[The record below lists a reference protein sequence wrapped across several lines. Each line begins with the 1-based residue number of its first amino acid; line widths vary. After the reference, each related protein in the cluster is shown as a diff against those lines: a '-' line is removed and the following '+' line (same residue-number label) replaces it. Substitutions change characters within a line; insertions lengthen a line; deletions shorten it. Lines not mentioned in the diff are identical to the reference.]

1 MERCFLSLDAIA
13 NDEIPMTAVSGFGFN
28 LLGRR
33 PVVPVKYAMNYGLRP
48 EPRPQTVPRTVSSGK
63 GLGICTA
70 KTPEQLP
77 EQVAIRPSPFNDEP
91 GADTTFGQS
100 SNAYD
105 SSAMARSINLESDT
119 EITPIEPAERYALR
133 KVLHVN
139 MKLAAETAKADAA
152 EGSSFLS
159 HIRAAHTPP
168 NSPRLRATGVDD
180 KRGKRPNLL
189 RGRRYDV
196 LAWLLNTANR
206 G

>member
-1 MERCFLSLDAIA
+1 MERSFLSLDAVA

-33 PVVPVKYAMNYGLRP
+33 PVVPVKYAMNYGIRP
-48 EPRPQTVPRTVSSGK
+48 RTVPSTVSSGK
-63 GLGICTA
+63 GLGIRTT
-70 KTPEQLP
+70 KTTEQLT

-139 MKLAAETAKADAA
+139 MMLAAETAKADSA
-152 EGSSFLS
+152 EGSSLLS

-168 NSPRLRATGVDD
+168 NSPRLRAAGLDD
-180 KRGKRPNLL
+180 KHGKRPNLL

-196 LAWLLNTANR
+196 LAWLLNIAGR